1 MKFVNKLVLPVLAIS
16 LIASS
21 AFAGRRPVIVEP
33 SLGNLVAITIC
44 NAMVGT
50 ATYMAVDK
58 LISDPILN
66 IPSKLLAAGYWIK
79 NEYELIQ
86 EYKRNK
92 AEWEYYQAVKKLNT
106 YWNSRNEYWN
116 GRSSKLK
123 KRSTR

>member
-1 MKFVNKLVLPVLAIS
+1 MKLSNKLVLPVLAIS

-21 AFAGRRPVIVEP
+21 AFAGRRPVIVKP

-50 ATYMAVDK
+50 ATYMAIDK

-66 IPSKLLAAGYWIK
+66 IPSKLLAAGYLIN

-92 AEWEYYQAVKKLNT
+92 AEWEYYQAVKKLST
-106 YWNSRNEYWN
+106 YWN

-123 KRSTR
+123 IRSTR